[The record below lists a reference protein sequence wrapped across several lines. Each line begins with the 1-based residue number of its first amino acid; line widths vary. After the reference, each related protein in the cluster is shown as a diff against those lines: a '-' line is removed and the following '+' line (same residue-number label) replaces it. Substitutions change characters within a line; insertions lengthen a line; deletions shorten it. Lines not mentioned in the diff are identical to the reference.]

1 MKRRTY
7 ILSDEMFQAI
17 QEFRFKERFESEA
30 DAVRYLITRGLDT
43 CVNLPQPEEKT
54 EEEQHVERV

>member
-7 ILSDEMFQAI
+7 ILTDEMVRDI
-17 QEFRFKERFESEA
+17 EDFRFKERFKTET
-30 DAVRYLITRGLDT
+30 DAVKYLLAKGLDT

-54 EEEQHVERV
+54 EEEQHVE